1 MRRRRCGN
9 EHWQDMKR
17 ANLPENKPFLD
28 ILYMLSALY
37 EQSSRSGEAGV
48 VFKRLTL
55 GYQFLLIPQDPETL
69 DAVEYLEAAHQRT
82 AFSLD

>member
-1 MRRRRCGN
+1 
-9 EHWQDMKR
+9 
-17 ANLPENKPFLD
+17 
-28 ILYMLSALY
+28 MLSALY